1 MQCQHGPQ
9 ECFGNIAENCVA
21 NVTAYNAQTYM
32 PFMLCL
38 EDGSSITQAM
48 VDSCLSKH
56 SNIDS
61 SKVNSCIKGPLGKV
75 LEQQAYKATP
85 ASHTYVPW
93 VVGPDGK
100 TFNVNTKADVIKAAC
115 DFWKGTKP
123 SFCTQETASAKR
135 CDNENL

>member
-9 ECFGNIAENCVA
+9 ECFANIAENCVA
-21 NVTAYNAQTYM
+21 NVTAYNPQTYM
-32 PFMLCL
+32 PFMLCV
-38 EDGSSITQAM
+38 EDGKIITQAM
-48 VDSCLSKH
+48 VDTCLAKH
-56 SNIDS
+56 NIDAK
-61 SKVNSCIKGPLGKV
+61 KVNSCIKGPLGKI
-75 LEQQAYKATP
+75 LEEQAYKATP
-85 ASHTYVPW
+85 PAHTYVPW

-100 TFNVNTKADVIKAAC
+100 TFDVNTKADVIKAAC